1 MINFIKKSNVVSNLP
16 ANIGTKQNVWKGR
29 TDAINIAWGYW
40 ILFFCLSIL
49 VRLADAEDE
58 VRGLRQQLQENQQ
71 GDYQE
76 IGELRKK

>member
-1 MINFIKKSNVVSNLP
+1 MF
-16 ANIGTKQNVWKGR
+16 GR
-29 TDAINIAWGYW
+29 DAQMPL
-40 ILFFCLSIL
+40 ILHEVTEYFFFCLSIL

-58 VRGLRQQLQENQQ
+58 MRGLRQQLQENQQ

>member
-1 MINFIKKSNVVSNLP
+1 MRLLNTFF
-16 ANIGTKQNVWKGR
+16 
-29 TDAINIAWGYW
+29 
-40 ILFFCLSIL
+40 LFTIL

-58 VRGLRQQLQENQQ
+58 MRGLSQQLQENQQ